1 MLNKHIGQQPTPVSM
16 LRGEVP
22 AGLEAVV
29 ARLLEKD
36 PANRPG
42 TAAEVAEL
50 LLPFALQ
57 AGPGVIGAPGDPVL
71 ALGEQVRREAWKT
84 LAAGARNSPGLPR
97 GSRRQ
102 APTASTSSPS
112 TSG

>member
-1 MLNKHIGQQPTPVSM
+1 MLVGAPPFDGDLPYEVLNKHVGQQPTPVAS

-22 AGLEAVV
+22 AELDALV

-50 LLPFALQ
+50 LLPFALHR
-57 AGPGVIGAPGDPVL
+57 ARRDRGPGDPVFAL
-71 ALGEQVRREAWKT
+71 AR
-84 LAAGARNSPGLPR
+84 AGAP
-97 GSRRQ
+97 
-102 APTASTSSPS
+102 
-112 TSG
+112 